1 MQKNEITVMLAYEN
15 GHMPISVGISDMLKR
30 KPTHNCNANLK
41 ELIRK
46 FMEELE
52 RRGKTI

>member
-1 MQKNEITVMLAYEN
+1 MLAYEN